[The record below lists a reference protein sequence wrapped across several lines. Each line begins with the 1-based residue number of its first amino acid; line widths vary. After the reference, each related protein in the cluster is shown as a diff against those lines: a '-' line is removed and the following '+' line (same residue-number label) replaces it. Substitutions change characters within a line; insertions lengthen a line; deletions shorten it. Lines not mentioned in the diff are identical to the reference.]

1 MSAHQTLSQQ
11 SSQTAE
17 LMEKAMVGER
27 DGRSCR
33 DAVAGLEVKSSSWK
47 IKPSVQD
54 EQMCTGEALA
64 YGGRAGE

>member
-1 MSAHQTLSQQ
+1 
-11 SSQTAE
+11 
-17 LMEKAMVGER
+17 MEKAMVGER

-33 DAVAGLEVKSSSWK
+33 DAVVGLEVKSSSWK